1 MAEKDISVAFTKQF
15 QSEVKLAYQQSGSKL
30 RNTVRTQNNIV
41 GASTVFN
48 RIGKGTASTK
58 ARHGLVPVMSLEH
71 GTVECLLSDYY
82 AGDWVDAL
90 DEKKTTIDERKA
102 IATSGAYALGRKS
115 DALIIDALKTTKT
128 EVGDGTTGLTKAL
141 ILEAFAK
148 LNSTD
153 VPDDG
158 QRFGIVGAVQWNEL
172 LGIEEFT
179 KSDYA
184 GDNLPFLKGTESRKW
199 LGINWILHTGLPLDS
214 NVRSCFVYHKTAV
227 GHASGQDIKSDITWH
242 GDHASHFIDN
252 MMSQGACLIDGDG
265 VVKIKCKEAA
275 AVVSEDD
282 EG

>member
-1 MAEKDISVAFTKQF
+1 MKFFKGKKSWQRKIF
-15 QSEVKLAYQQSGSKL
+15 LLHL
-30 RNTVRTQNNIV
+30 RNSFSLRSSWLISRVAQNCAILFVRKTILSALRRFLT
-41 GASTVFN
+41 GSA
-48 RIGKGTASTK
+48 K
-58 ARHGLVPVMSLEH
+58 ARHGLVPVMNLEH

-158 QRFGIVGAVQWNEL
+158 QRFGIVG
-172 LGIEEFT
+172 F
-179 KSDYA
+179 
-184 GDNLPFLKGTESRKW
+184 
-199 LGINWILHTGLPLDS
+199 
-214 NVRSCFVYHKTAV
+214 
-227 GHASGQDIKSDITWH
+227 
-242 GDHASHFIDN
+242 
-252 MMSQGACLIDGDG
+252 
-265 VVKIKCKEAA
+265 
-275 AVVSEDD
+275 
-282 EG
+282 